1 MLCHVPIDLPQHRDD
16 RCPFCNNVMGG
27 NQTAVV
33 HQDEETYAFINP
45 RMAGLGH
52 TLVIPKRHAP
62 TLLDLDAAEA
72 QAIMRQVHRIA
83 DAIARVYD
91 PSGLNVFQNNGLT
104 AGQTVA
110 HYHVHIVP
118 SYPGDLPGRIFN
130 TAELERTPI
139 EEGLEVAARIAA
151 ALR

>member
-1 MLCHVPIDLPQHRDD
+1 MPFELPQHRDNV
-16 RCPFCNNVMGG
+16 CPFCTNIMGG

-33 HQDEETYAFINP
+33 HQDDATFAFINP

-52 TLVIPKRHAP
+52 TLVIPRRHAS

-72 QAIMRQVHRIA
+72 QAIMRQIHRIA
-83 DAIARVYD
+83 NAIARAYD
-91 PSGLNVFQNNGLT
+91 PAGLNVYQNNGVT

-118 SYPGDLPGRIFN
+118 SYPGDEPGRIFN
-130 TAELERTPI
+130 TREVERSPI
-139 EEGLEVAARIAA
+139 EERLQVAARIQAE
-151 ALR
+151 LRD